1 MKEFS
6 HCSNINSYII
16 TMYSVRLYIDFLI
29 AKNAAHQHN
38 REAQVK
44 AKLCNYIQ
52 TILVHPCQEK
62 H

>member
-6 HCSNINSYII
+6 HCSNISSYII
-16 TMYSVRLYIDFLI
+16 TIYSVRLYIDFLI

-44 AKLCNYIQ
+44 VKPCNYIQ
-52 TILVHPCQEK
+52 TISVHCCQEK